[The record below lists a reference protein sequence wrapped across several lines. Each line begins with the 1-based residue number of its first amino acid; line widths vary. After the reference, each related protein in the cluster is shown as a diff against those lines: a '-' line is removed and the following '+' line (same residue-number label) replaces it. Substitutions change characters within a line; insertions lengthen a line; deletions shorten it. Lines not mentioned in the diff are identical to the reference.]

1 MSPEVKLKSDWCKW
15 KDWTELHLS
24 EWRNDW
30 YYLRDSFLDDWI
42 KLDKEKDFTLNVE
55 TINYND
61 VSIEE
66 FMEWFEIPSKPC
78 LINGATDKWTALKNW
93 NFKDLI

>member
-1 MSPEVKLKSDWCKW
+1 MDHEVKLKSDKCKR

-24 EWRNDW
+24 EWRVDR
-30 YYLRDSFLDDWI
+30 YYLRDSFLDEWI

-61 VSIEE
+61 VSVEE
-66 FMEWFEIPSKPC
+66 FMERFEVPSKPC
-78 LINGATDKWTALKNW
+78 IINGATDHWGAR
-93 NFKDLI
+93 